1 MKAGRRE
8 GGDIG
13 GASVADNEKAAPA
26 EKMVVGPNM
35 NSWSSRGQT
44 PILYFAF
51 LHFLSSDTLQLN
63 LKDTVVLLIIHLS
76 YHVASIHDSFSC
88 N

>member
-26 EKMVVGPNM
+26 EK
-35 NSWSSRGQT
+35 WGQ
-44 PILYFAF
+44 I
-51 LHFLSSDTLQLN
+51 
-63 LKDTVVLLIIHLS
+63 
-76 YHVASIHDSFSC
+76 
-88 N
+88 

>member
-13 GASVADNEKAAPA
+13 GASVADNEKAASV
-26 EKMVVGPNM
+26 EKMVVGPNI
-35 NSWSSRGQT
+35 NSWSSWGQT

-51 LHFLSSDTLQLN
+51 LHFLSSDDLQFN
-63 LKDTVVLLIIHLS
+63 L
-76 YHVASIHDSFSC
+76 
-88 N
+88 